1 MPEFL
6 HDNAGDFFSG
16 AIEENYICAKG
27 IMAFTEDGGGD
38 WK

>member
-1 MPEFL
+1 MHE
-6 HDNAGDFFSG
+6 NAGDFFSC

-27 IMAFTEDGGGD
+27 IMAFTENGRGD

>member
-16 AIEENYICAKG
+16 AIEENYICAKA
-27 IMAFTEDGGGD
+27 IMAFPEDCGGD